1 LELVDSRRLTGANI
15 LWSGPGAVLDVR
27 VAPAESAAGVAAWRR
42 EVRTLLDAL
51 GWTASTLYTR
61 VFDGGA
67 SLAFDGPI
75 DALYA
80 ATEIN
85 ECALE
90 RAVRSLGGQANPPLA
105 GEVARLGALVAEE
118 VEPPRLALQAA
129 AAEHGVA
136 FMWDDDHVSVGLGTG
151 SRTYATGALPTPDAI
166 DWDAVHDVPCA
177 LVTGTNGK
185 TTTVRLLAAMASA
198 AGHVPGF
205 SSTDWVRVG
214 DEVLDR
220 GDWSGPG
227 GARFVLRDRR
237 TTIGLLETARGGM
250 LRRGLAV
257 ERADVS
263 AVLNVAADHLGEWGV
278 GSIEA
283 LADGKFVVTSVAPVA
298 VLNADD
304 PLVAERG
311 RALEAAGTHEI
322 VWFTLT
328 PETSAL
334 NGHLEHGG
342 RAALVVDDEFVLAR
356 GADATTL
363 CRVDEV
369 AVALGGAARH
379 NLANAL
385 AAAAIA
391 RELGIPDGAIAA
403 ALRSFGSHPDDNPG
417 RLERFR
423 VNGADVLLDFAHNPH
438 GFAAILATARSMRP
452 TRLAVLVGQAGDRDD
467 ESIRGLARETW
478 RAEPDRVFVKELA
491 SYLRGREPGE
501 IPGMIRDELLKCGAA
516 AERIEDAGDE
526 LEAVRRALAWLEPGD
541 VLVALVHGAR
551 DAARDLVVEAAGA
564 VDPER

>member
-1 LELVDSRRLTGANI
+1 MELVDSRRLTGANI
-15 LWSGPGAVLDVR
+15 LWCGPGVVLDVR
-27 VAPAESAAGVAAWRR
+27 VAPDASVAGIAAWEHEARA
-42 EVRTLLDAL
+42 LLDAL
-51 GWTASTLYTR
+51 GWTRSTLYTR
-61 VFDGGA
+61 AFDGGA

-90 RAVRSLGGQANPPLA
+90 RAVRNLEEGVNPPLA
-105 GEVARLGALVAEE
+105 DDVVRLAALIAEE
-118 VEPPRLALQAA
+118 VEPPRLALQTA

-136 FMWDDDHVSVGLGTG
+136 FMWDDEHVSVGLGTG
-151 SRTYATGALPTPDAI
+151 SRTFDTGALPAPTDVDWNAI
-166 DWDAVHDVPCA
+166 HDVPTA
-177 LVTGTNGK
+177 LITGTNGK

-198 AGHVPGF
+198 AGHVPGL
-205 SSTDWVRVG
+205 SSTDSVRVG
-214 DEVLDR
+214 DEVLDH

-227 GARFVLRDRR
+227 GARFVLRDHR

-250 LRRGLAV
+250 LRRGLAI
-257 ERADVS
+257 ERADVA

-283 LADGKFVVTSVAPVA
+283 LAEGKFVVTKVAPIV

-304 PLVAERG
+304 ERVAERG
-311 RALEAAGTHEI
+311 RALEAAGTHEV

-342 RAALVVDDEFVLAR
+342 RAALVVDDGIVLAR
-356 GADATTL
+356 GATATTL

-391 RELGIPDGAIAA
+391 RELGIDDASIAA
-403 ALRSFGSHPDDNPG
+403 TLRSFGSSPDDNPG

-423 VNGADVLLDFAHNPH
+423 VNGADVLFDFAHNPH
-438 GFAAILATARSMRP
+438 GFAAILATARSMQP

-467 ESIRGLARETW
+467 DSIRGLARETW

-491 SYLRGREPGE
+491 SYLRGRAPGE
-501 IPGMIRDELLKCGAA
+501 IPGMITDELVASGAPA
-516 AERIEDAGDE
+516 DRIVLAGDE
-526 LEAVRRALAWLEPGD
+526 LDAVRAALAWLEPGD

-551 DAARDLVVEAAGA
+551 DAARDLVVAAAGA
-564 VDPER
+564 C